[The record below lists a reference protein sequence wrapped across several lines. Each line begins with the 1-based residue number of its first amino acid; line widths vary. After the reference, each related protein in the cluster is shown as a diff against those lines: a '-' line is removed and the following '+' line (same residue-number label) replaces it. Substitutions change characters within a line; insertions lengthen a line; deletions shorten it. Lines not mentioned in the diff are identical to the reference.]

1 MKKILLFA
9 MMVSLGKFVF
19 ATTHT
24 VNVANFSFNPNALS
38 VMVGDTIIF
47 QHSGGNHTTTSVS
60 VPSGADTWDSPITAA
75 NPTFIYVV
83 TVPGNYGYVCTP
95 HADMGMAGGFVAT
108 VPVSVANLNSSEL
121 EFSAGINADRQAFVR
136 IDNPTNAD
144 VQIQIMDITGK
155 SVANICNGA
164 LGAGETV
171 IKADMSAFNTGI
183 YFVRMERAGR
193 VYTKKVLLR

>member
-1 MKKILLFA
+1 

-47 QHSGGNHTTTSVS
+47 QHMGGTHTTTSVS
-60 VPSGADTWDSPITAA
+60 VPSGAATWNSDINVS
-75 NPTFIYVV
+75 NPTFIYAV
-83 TVPGNYGYVCTP
+83 TVAGAYSYVCTP

-108 VPVSVANLNSSEL
+108 SPVSVANLNSSEL

-136 IDNPTNAD
+136 IDNPVNAD

-155 SVANICNGA
+155 SVANVFSGP
-164 LGAGETV
+164 LGAGET
-171 IKADMSAFNTGI
+171 ILKTDMSAFNTGI
-183 YFVRMERAGR
+183 YFVRMERAGK